1 MRQFVSVVLLIIL
14 FILLVG
20 SRFEPSDGDRLAAI
34 GRITTGKVRG
44 AMPPA
49 EKLAGPLDSLRR
61 GLPTRLEDRV
71 KNRLE
76 TDRGLQGIAF
86 TVSADGET
94 ITLRGIVPD
103 VNARKHAVDLAE
115 STVGV
120 EKVIDEL
127 AVPE

>member
-1 MRQFVSVVLLIIL
+1 MRQFVSVVILIVL
-14 FILLVG
+14 FIVLVG

-34 GRITTGKVRG
+34 GRLLARKARG

-49 EKLAGPLDSLRR
+49 EKLAGPLDSIRR

-76 TDRGLQGIAF
+76 TDRGLQGVAF
-86 TVSADGET
+86 SVSADGDT
-94 ITLRGIVPD
+94 ITLRGVVPD
-103 VNARKHAVDLAE
+103 ARTRKHAVDLAE
-115 STVGV
+115 STAGV